1 MEIITIRIPLY
12 QIRQVEKIANSSSGQ
27 LKKSDAWRAVITS
40 GLEKRNNKQ
49 QRILVEILMILRNS
63 IGADTKQ
70 YSEILKAVDIFTN
83 KLNSDTAHNE

>member
-1 MEIITIRIPLY
+1 MESITIRIPLY
-12 QIRQVEKIANSSSGQ
+12 QVRQVEKIANSSNGQ
-27 LKKSDAWRAVITS
+27 LKKSDAWRAVITN

-70 YSEILKAVDIFTN
+70 YSEILKAVDVFTN